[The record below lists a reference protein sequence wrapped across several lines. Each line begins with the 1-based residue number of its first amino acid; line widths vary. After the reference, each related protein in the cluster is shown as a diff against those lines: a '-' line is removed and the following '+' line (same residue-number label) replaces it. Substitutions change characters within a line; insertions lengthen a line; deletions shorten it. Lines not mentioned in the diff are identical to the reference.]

1 MQLEFIKMTAQGN
14 DYVYIDKRKTAL
26 NGFDIK
32 DLVIRL
38 SDRHFGIGSDGVV
51 FLDNSEGADIR
62 MEMYN
67 SDGSRGRM
75 CGSALRSLIYLLS
88 QEKDQQEYIIATD
101 SGLRKGWLISDD
113 GMVKVE
119 MGKVMQYDQI
129 EDDEEFIFLV
139 NVGNRH
145 IVKIFDDISE
155 LDILSEIA
163 RQASLVDEKEIN
175 HEFVEITGGD
185 SINMQ
190 VFESGSGITL
200 ACGTGAVA
208 SAYTCRQEGHVA
220 GDEIRVSMPGGEVIV
235 SFDSEEIYLTGL
247 VKIVF
252 RGIIEV

>member
-1 MQLEFIKMTAQGN
+1 MKLDFIKITAQGN
-14 DYVYIDKRKTAL
+14 DYIYIDRRKTMI
-26 NGFDIK
+26 NDSDIN

-51 FLDNSEGADIR
+51 FLNESSDVDLR

-67 SDGSRGRM
+67 SDGSRGKM
-75 CGSALRSLIYLLS
+75 CGSALRSMIYLLS
-88 QEKDQQEYIIATD
+88 KEKSKQEYVISTD

-113 GMVKVE
+113 GLVKVE

-129 EDDEEFIFLV
+129 EDEDDYLFLV
-139 NVGNRH
+139 DVGSRH
-145 IVKIFDDISE
+145 VVKIFDDISE
-155 LDILSEIA
+155 LDLSAEIK
-163 RQASLVDEKEIN
+163 RQENFLSDKAVN

-190 VFESGSGITL
+190 VYELGSGFTL

-208 SAYTCRQEGHVA
+208 SAYSSRQEGQVA
-220 GDEIRVSMPGGEVIV
+220 GDEIKVSMPGGEVTV
-235 SFDSEEIYLTGL
+235 SFDSEEIYLTGI

>member
-1 MQLEFIKMTAQGN
+1 MKLEFIKMTAQGN
-14 DYVYIDKRKTAL
+14 DYIYIDKRKTVL
-26 NGFDIK
+26 NDLDIQ

-51 FLDNSEGADIR
+51 FLNESSDADLR

-67 SDGSRGRM
+67 ADGSRGKM
-75 CGSALRSLIYLLS
+75 CGSALRSVIYLLS
-88 QEKDQQEYIIATD
+88 LEKEQQEYSVATD
-101 SGLRKGWLISDD
+101 SGLRKGWLVGDD

-129 EDDEEFIFLV
+129 EDEDDYLFLID
-139 NVGNRH
+139 VGNRH
-145 IVKIFDDISE
+145 AVKIFDDISE
-155 LDILSEIA
+155 LDLLAEIQ
-163 RQASLVDEKEIN
+163 RQENFLEDKAVN
-175 HEFVEITGGD
+175 HEFVEIIGGD

-190 VFESGSGITL
+190 VYELGSGFTL

-208 SAYTCRQEGHVA
+208 SAYTSRQEGQVV
-220 GDEIRVSMPGGEVIV
+220 GDEIKVSMSGGEVMV
-235 SFDSEEIYLTGL
+235 SFESDEIYLTGK